1 MVKALATP
9 LDVLADEAAVV
20 PARPVR
26 PASALTST
34 VLSVCRPELKTVVET
49 APLSPVTLSA
59 EESEVELDSAWMLAS
74 ASTSTLTD

>member
-9 LDVLADEAAVV
+9 LEVLAEEAAVV
-20 PARPVR
+20 PARPLR

-34 VLSVCRPELKTVVET
+34 VPVCRPELKTVVET

-59 EESEVELDSAWMLAS
+59 EESEVELDSVWMLAS
-74 ASTSTLTD
+74 ASTSTLMD